1 MKSALLAFLTLAAL
15 GLTACSRPAG
25 RNAASTL
32 PAVTVT
38 TALVEA
44 ATLPRV
50 QLVAGTVRPVDR
62 AVIAARIMGSV
73 TRVPTALGARVAA
86 GDLLVELSAAEI
98 GARLDQ
104 ARANLDQVDRE
115 LARETTTGRHTQPP
129 GCRCGGRLPACIRAT
144 DQARRTVV
152 REQVK
157 GVRTVLAPRPRHL
170 AHSAARPTA
179 AAMTS

>member
-62 AVIAARIMGSV
+62 AVIAARIMCSV
-73 TRVPTALGARVAA
+73 TRVPTALGARV
-86 GDLLVELSAAEI
+86 
-98 GARLDQ
+98 
-104 ARANLDQVDRE
+104 RASCRS
-115 LARETTTGRHTQPP
+115 RTGT
-129 GCRCGGRLPACIRAT
+129 G
-144 DQARRTVV
+144 
-152 REQVK
+152 
-157 GVRTVLAPRPRHL
+157 
-170 AHSAARPTA
+170 
-179 AAMTS
+179 